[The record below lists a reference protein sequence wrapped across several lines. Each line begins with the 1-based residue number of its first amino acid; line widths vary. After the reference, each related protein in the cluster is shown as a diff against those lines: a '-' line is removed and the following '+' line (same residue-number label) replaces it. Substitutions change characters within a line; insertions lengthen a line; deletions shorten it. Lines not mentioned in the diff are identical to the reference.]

1 MLQRALDQQ
10 LAQFGHLL
18 DGQEYAALGAVQLK
32 GQAASQG
39 VEGRE
44 GFAGVDQQGF
54 GVLVWVD
61 GEEIG

>member
-1 MLQRALDQQ
+1 MLQRTLDQQ

-18 DGQEYAALGAVQLK
+18 DGQEYAALGAVELK
-32 GQAASQG
+32 GQGAGQG
-39 VEGRE
+39 VEGGE

-61 GEEIG
+61 GEDTG